1 MNPLQIRLASL
12 RRRLWLVVSFRGG
25 SLVCEILL
33 LAAAA
38 TGLIDWRVHLPSL
51 IRAALLTGSVGLAGF
66 VSYRYF
72 LLPLLA
78 KADDLTL
85 ALKVEARYPV
95 LNDSL
100 ASAVQ
105 FLEQRSNDE
114 PSCSPSLRREAV
126 QRALER
132 AKKYDFAPVVDT
144 RGVHTAGLS
153 FASAAALAVA
163 LSFLYPQAAWT
174 AFLRLTDPFGS
185 HDWPRQTQLKIDA
198 PPRIARGE
206 AYEIKAVVTGLVPE
220 RATVEYR
227 FGQAGSQQD
236 SYELRRS
243 DNLAAGTLTARLDPS
258 RVQHD
263 FHFQV
268 RANDAVSPWTEVK
281 VLPPPQIVAIEG
293 RPSPQIRLV
302 YPEYT
307 DIPVANLPDGTTSLE
322 APAGTQVFLRAATDR
337 PIARAW
343 LEYPQG
349 LGPVLTAA
357 SLITSLAHA
366 PISLSSPAEGW
377 SSAFNYAGA
386 RLAAWRQIPAQL
398 EPGGQVFRL
407 EFVARVSGTFAL
419 HIEDELGIGNTRLLE
434 LHTVPDPAPIV
445 NLQRPS
451 RAQDSLDVLPDA
463 EITLQILAEDPLY
476 ALRSVGLE
484 VRRKRVDE
492 PITEL
497 GRLPLY
503 DHEMIGTGAAQV
515 LSNMS
520 AAPLRSTFAPF
531 RLRPQQLVFRG
542 RWPLSPLKLR
552 EGDVVT
558 IHASADDFDDV
569 TVHKQPGRSH
579 EIELHVVSRLTLDLA
594 LNEMQTQIQQ
604 ELLREEKL
612 QQEAL
617 EKVIP
622 AETHARNNK
631 GRLQPQHFDDL
642 LQAEQLQQQIRARIG
657 TKEEGLRAA
666 VARVQQTLRDN
677 QVARSATQDRVDA
690 VAAELDRL
698 AREEMEPIEP
708 LLTEARKATQGPADK
723 PSPSE
728 KDKAPLPEARK
739 HQEEVKK
746 TLTELL
752 KLLEP
757 WSTTREVKGE
767 AKSILQE
774 QRTLAAQTAKLAEKI
789 DPGEKAETLRP
800 ELKAELDKTAELQN
814 KLAERANQLL
824 EKMDRLTQSRQKQ
837 DPETAQALKDAAE
850 KGKESNVSGN
860 MQDAE
865 KSVRANNLE
874 KAGSEQRASAQ
885 GMEEVVKALEDRREE
900 ELDKLIK
907 KMKKAEEKLADL
919 AERQDR
925 LQKKTKEASQISDP
939 AKRAEALK
947 RLAREQEQLQRESQE
962 MVRELSRLR
971 AEGAGQT
978 LSQASSRM
986 SQAGRRMGQPE
997 EAAQQQEEALDRL
1010 DDAQQQ
1016 LQQAREEAEDE
1027 LAREKLAKI
1036 ADVIRGLRER
1046 QQSLTLES
1054 GRIQREVLQKKEW
1067 SRPLLASLQSL
1078 TEAQTVLGEESE
1090 SITRDKLE
1098 GTKVFAHL
1106 LRKAALAMK
1115 QAAERM
1121 RLRTNPDDPGPDGND
1136 GGLNVSRENEADAET
1151 QKLQKL
1157 ALHRIDQLLEALKS
1171 GGSSPGR
1178 QSAKPQSGEKKQGEG
1193 KQDGGKEE
1201 NAGESLPPLGQL
1213 QILRTLQ
1220 QEINERTQ
1228 AFAKEHPKSKELT
1241 TQQQAE
1247 LKGLHQEQQEIRD
1260 LFQELTAP
1268 VEAQGEKK

>member
-25 SLVCEILL
+25 SLVCAILL
-33 LAAAA
+33 LAAAG

-85 ALKVEARYPV
+85 ALKVEARYPA

-105 FLEQRSNDE
+105 FLEQRSDDE
-114 PSCSPSLRREAV
+114 PFCSPSLRREAV

-132 AKKYDFAPVVDT
+132 TKKYDFAPVVDT
-144 RGVHTAGLS
+144 RGVRTAGLS
-153 FASAAALAVA
+153 FASAATLAVV

-198 PPRIARGE
+198 PVRVARGE
-206 AYEIKAVVTGLVPE
+206 AYEIKALVTGFVPE

-227 FGQAGSQQD
+227 FGQAGLQQD
-236 SYELRRS
+236 SYELKRS
-243 DNLAAGTLTARLDPS
+243 ETVAAGTLTARLDPS

-263 FHFQV
+263 FLFQV
-268 RANDAVSPWTEVK
+268 RANDAVSPWTNVK
-281 VLPPPQIVAIEG
+281 VLPPPQIVAFEG
-293 RPSPQIRLV
+293 RPSPQVRLV

-307 DIPVANLPDGTTSLE
+307 DIPEADLPDGTTSLE

-343 LEYPQG
+343 LEYPQE
-349 LGPVLTAA
+349 LGPALTVA
-357 SLITSLAHA
+357 SLISSLAHA
-366 PISLSSPAEGW
+366 PFSVSSPAEGW
-377 SSAFNYAGA
+377 SSTINYTGA
-386 RLAAWRQIPAQL
+386 RLAAWRQIPAHL
-398 EPGGQVFRL
+398 ERGGQVFSL

-419 HIEDELGIGNTRLLE
+419 HVEDELNIGNTRLLE
-434 LHTVPDPAPIV
+434 LHTIPDPAPVV

-451 RAQDSLDVLPDA
+451 RVQDSLDVLPDA
-463 EITLQILAEDPLY
+463 EITLQTLAEDPLY

-484 VRRKRVDE
+484 VRRKRGAE
-492 PITEL
+492 PVAEL

-503 DHEMIGTGAAQV
+503 DHEMIGHGAAQL

-520 AAPLRSTFAPF
+520 AAPLKSSFAPF
-531 RLRPQQLVFRG
+531 RLRPQQLVFQG

-552 EGDVVT
+552 EGDIVT
-558 IHASADDFDDV
+558 IQASADDFDDI

-579 EIELHVVSRLTLDLA
+579 EIELHVVSPLALDLA
-594 LNEMQTQIQQ
+594 LNEMQAQIQQ

-617 EKVIP
+617 AKVIP
-622 AETHARNNK
+622 AETHARTNE
-631 GRLQPQHFDDL
+631 GRLQPQHLDDL
-642 LQAEQLQQQIRARIG
+642 LQAEQLQQQVRSRLG

-677 QVARSATQDRVDA
+677 HLPRSATQDRIDA

-708 LLTEARKATQGPADK
+708 LLTEARKGTQVPAEK
-723 PSPSE
+723 PSLNE
-728 KDKAPLPEARK
+728 KDRAPLPKARK

-774 QRTLAAQTAKLAEKI
+774 QRTLAAQTAKLAEKTK
-789 DPGEKAETLRP
+789 PGEEVHNLRP
-800 ELKAELDKTAELQN
+800 ELKSELDKTADLQN
-814 KLAERANQLL
+814 KLAERASQLL
-824 EKMDRLTQSRQKQ
+824 EKMERLTQSRQKQ
-837 DPETAQALKDAAE
+837 DPETAQALKDAAD
-850 KGKESNVSGN
+850 KGKESNVSGK

-865 KSVRANNLE
+865 KSVRTNNLA

-885 GMEEVVKALEDRREE
+885 GMEEVVKALEERREE
-900 ELDKLIK
+900 ELDRLIK
-907 KMKKAEEKLADL
+907 KMKNAEEKLADL
-919 AERQDR
+919 TERQDR

-939 AKRAEALK
+939 AKRQEELK

-986 SQAGRRMGQPE
+986 NQAGRRMGQPE
-997 EAAQQQEEALDRL
+997 EAAQQQDEALDRL

-1027 LAREKLAKI
+1027 LAREKLARI

-1054 GRIQREVLQKKEW
+1054 GRLQREVLEQKEW
-1067 SRPLLASLQSL
+1067 SRA
-1078 TEAQTVLGEESE
+1078 
-1090 SITRDKLE
+1090 
-1098 GTKVFAHL
+1098 
-1106 LRKAALAMK
+1106 LRAAWSAWP
-1115 QAAERM
+1115 E
-1121 RLRTNPDDPGPDGND
+1121 LR
-1136 GGLNVSRENEADAET
+1136 RY
-1151 QKLQKL
+1151 
-1157 ALHRIDQLLEALKS
+1157 
-1171 GGSSPGR
+1171 
-1178 QSAKPQSGEKKQGEG
+1178 
-1193 KQDGGKEE
+1193 
-1201 NAGESLPPLGQL
+1201 
-1213 QILRTLQ
+1213 
-1220 QEINERTQ
+1220 
-1228 AFAKEHPKSKELT
+1228 
-1241 TQQQAE
+1241 
-1247 LKGLHQEQQEIRD
+1247 
-1260 LFQELTAP
+1260 
-1268 VEAQGEKK
+1268 